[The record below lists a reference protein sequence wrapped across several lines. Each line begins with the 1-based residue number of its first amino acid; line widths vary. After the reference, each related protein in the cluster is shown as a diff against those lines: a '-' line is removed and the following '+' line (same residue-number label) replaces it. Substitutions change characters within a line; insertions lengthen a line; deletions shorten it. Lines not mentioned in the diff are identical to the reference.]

1 MLEKL
6 KDLQEVLINTANYFK
21 KLYQIDKNRS
31 NEKITERNQEEKKYW
46 NG

>member
-31 NEKITERNQEEKKYW
+31 NEKITERNQEEKKY
-46 NG
+46 